1 MNRPSRTARGILCA
15 LFLAGCSSMPD
26 AAGPDR
32 LADSAWTLSALAG
45 ETPAEGPR
53 PTLAFAGGRASG
65 SDGCNRYQAGYSVD
79 GERFALA
86 PDAIATRMACPD
98 AVMRTASAFMQ
109 ALADARGWR
118 LDGGRLELLDA
129 AGATLATFEAQ
140 ATSLAGTRWRAEA
153 INNGRGAVAGVDAA
167 LTVTLEFSDDG
178 LRASGLAACN
188 RYSAAVAIDGASLS
202 FEPAAASKKMCGE
215 PADVMLTER
224 QFLAALATV
233 ASARVE
239 GDRLELRT
247 AGGALAAT
255 LVRERAP

>member
-1 MNRPSRTARGILCA
+1 MTHSSRSARAMLCA
-15 LFLAGCSSMPD
+15 LFLGGCSTMPD

-45 ETPAEGPR
+45 EVLAEGPR
-53 PTLAFAGGRASG
+53 PTLAFADGRASG
-65 SDGCNRYQAGYSVD
+65 SDGCNRYQAGYRVD

-86 PDAIATRMACPD
+86 GDAIATRMACPD
-98 AVMRTASAFMQ
+98 AVMRTAATFMQ

-129 AGATLATFEAQ
+129 AGATLAAFDAQ
-140 ATSLAGTRWRAEA
+140 ATSLAGTRWRATA
-153 INNGRGAVAGVDAA
+153 VNNGRGAVAGVDAGLA
-167 LTVTLEFSDDG
+167 VTLEFSDDG

-188 RYSAAVAIDGASLS
+188 RYSAAVAIDGASVS
-202 FEPAAASKKMCGE
+202 FGPAAASKMMCGE
-215 PADVMLTER
+215 PAGVMQLEQ

-239 GDRLELRT
+239 GDQLELRT
-247 AGGALAAT
+247 QEGALAAM
-255 LVRERAP
+255 LVREAAP